1 MCGDTVFLN
10 GGNLYK
16 ARPAA
21 ILKKLQS
28 AILYYSYEVVMSS
41 ELVLNAVMV
50 LKPSECI
57 HH

>member
-1 MCGDTVFLN
+1 M
-10 GGNLYK
+10 
-16 ARPAA
+16 PAA

-28 AILYYSYEVVMSS
+28 VILYYSYEVVMGS